1 MPIAQLLKL
10 LPHPLATDD
19 KYSRGVVGFLTGS
32 EKYPGAAVL
41 GVSAA
46 IRTGAGMVRYLGS
59 PTPRVLVLRQH
70 PEVVA
75 ELGKADVWV
84 FGSGI
89 DLDDK
94 TENEVVLKQ
103 VLKAAQ
109 CLVIDATGLQK
120 FDFNHSP
127 ELTLLTP
134 HAGELATLL
143 GQFEMAVT
151 RTEIEAAPQA
161 HAVLASRLTGCVV
174 LLKGNT
180 TWLATADGQTRA
192 VGPNSVNLSVA
203 GTGDVLAG
211 ILGALLALNLKRA
224 DWSATQTSMLDVAEL
239 AILIHSRAADIA
251 AADGPVAALDVA
263 EAVRKAVGELLT

>member
-1 MPIAQLLKL
+1 MPIAELIQL
-10 LPHPLATDD
+10 LPHPVATDD

-75 ELGKADVWV
+75 ELGRADVWV

-109 CLVIDATGLQK
+109 CLVIDAGGLQK
-120 FDFNHSP
+120 FDFSHAP
-127 ELTLLTP
+127 QLTLLTP
-134 HAGELATLL
+134 HAGELVTLL
-143 GQFEMAVT
+143 GQFETVVA
-151 RTEIEAAPQA
+151 RAEIEAEPRA
-161 HAVLASRLTGCVV
+161 HALLAAELTGCAV

-180 TWLATADGQTRA
+180 TWLATPEGQTRA

-211 ILGALLALNLKRA
+211 ILGALFAINLKRSNWVA
-224 DWSATQTSMLDVAEL
+224 RQERMLDVAEL
-239 AILIHSRAADIA
+239 AILVHSRAADIA
-251 AADGPVAALDVA
+251 SLDGPVAALDVA
-263 EAVRKAVGELLT
+263 EAVRKAVGELLD

>member
-1 MPIAQLLKL
+1 MPRTELLKL
-10 LPHPLATDD
+10 LPHPVATDD
-19 KYSRGVVGFLTGS
+19 KYSRGVVGFMTGS

-46 IRTGAGMVRYLGS
+46 VRAGAGMVRYLGP

-89 DLDDK
+89 DPDHK
-94 TENEVVLKQ
+94 PENGVFLKQ

-109 CLVIDATGLQK
+109 CLVIDATGLQR
-120 FDFNHSP
+120 FDFAEAP
-127 ELTLLTP
+127 ELTILTP
-134 HAGELATLL
+134 HAGELVTLL
-143 GQFEMAVT
+143 GQFEMVVT
-151 RTEIEAAPQA
+151 RAEVEDDPQSHALLAAK
-161 HAVLASRLTGCVV
+161 LTGCVV

-180 TWLATADGQTRA
+180 TWLATAEGQTRA

-224 DWSATQTSMLDVAEL
+224 DSLASQNGIVDVAEL
-239 AILIHSRAADIA
+239 AIQIHSRAADLA
-251 AADGPVAALDVA
+251 AVDGPVAALDVA
-263 EAVRKAVGELLT
+263 EAVRKAIGEMLV